1 MQPPTTRCIWW
12 ETTLNL
18 LTSAWFVVNAIIASS
33 FKGEKIRWQI
43 NVSCMQRSLVIHQK
57 ESAEAFW
64 VSWSDR
70 CMQRLAW
77 EHLDVSL
84 DKLEEVGGER
94 EFSASLL
101 RLLSP
106 WPNFR
111 QAEEKRWMTY
121 LFVILDLNFHW
132 SGCHEF
138 SNSVQKTQHKITL
151 FSHGLFIFQV
161 VICHVFNNPLTC
173 LQ

>member
-1 MQPPTTRCIWW
+1 
-12 ETTLNL
+12 
-18 LTSAWFVVNAIIASS
+18 
-33 FKGEKIRWQI
+33 
-43 NVSCMQRSLVIHQK
+43 MQRGLVIHRK

-70 CMQRLAW
+70 CMHRLAW

-106 WPNFR
+106 
-111 QAEEKRWMTY
+111 
-121 LFVILDLNFHW
+121 
-132 SGCHEF
+132 
-138 SNSVQKTQHKITL
+138 
-151 FSHGLFIFQV
+151 
-161 VICHVFNNPLTC
+161 
-173 LQ
+173 